1 MLQCGVSPKYILD
14 EMSFY
19 EMDALMENLYL
30 VDKSDWER
38 TRTLSYIVAQVNSKK
53 KLSPEKIMKFP
64 WDSES
69 SGDHT
74 RLTDAEV
81 ARLEEERKI
90 LEEKMRPRL

>member
-1 MLQCGVSPKYILD
+1 M
-14 EMSFY
+14 ET
-19 EMDALMENLYL
+19 LMENLYL
-30 VDKSDWER
+30 VDKADWER
-38 TRTLSYIVAQVNSKK
+38 TRNLAYIIAQVNSKK

-74 RLTDAEV
+74 RLTDEEV